1 MGIRLAILLCL
12 ISVSFGRA
20 WGCRAAPEGVQ
31 LSHEESIERS
41 DVIFL
46 GHPVSVSQNE
56 AYFSQWETYNA
67 GGGELPTER
76 YRFVYTF
83 QVGRCLKGDCP
94 KTFEFR
100 GFHPEGVKSGSNGTG
115 LDTAQRS
122 HESSEFWRGTWGRL
136 GSDTACRVGA
146 SFELGQKYL
155 ILSEPELSFGAELIT
170 DGDDAWLKY
179 VEQYVDDSNTRKP
192 FPKPFNE
199 YLRSAD
205 GIAIVNTSNAD
216 VEIEVLKGLD
226 KDFAFLRNPI
236 ENTWRSDL
244 LPCENGDAD
253 RYESLPPVYLMV
265 IEEKI
270 RGARR
275 LSHDCDKET
284 IWIEWARFGYDE
296 PTLSEAGITN
306 FTINNGEVMF
316 SDGLFTAPL
325 PAGLSKNA
333 IGPKINKIAVDDLR
347 QILES
352 YQDKPEADK

>member
-1 MGIRLAILLCL
+1 MGFRLAILLCL
-12 ISVSFGRA
+12 ISVSLGPA
-20 WGCRAAPEGVQ
+20 WGCRAAPEGI
-31 LSHEESIERS
+31 LLTHEESIDRS
-41 DVIFL
+41 EVIFL
-46 GHPVSVSQNE
+46 GKAIAVTYDLEGMPDPIYGPVEENYPYLYKFEVE
-56 AYFSQWETYNA
+56 
-67 GGGELPTER
+67 
-76 YRFVYTF
+76 
-83 QVGRCLKGDCP
+83 RCLKGVC
-94 KTFEFR
+94 KNVAELR
-100 GFHPEGVKSGSNGTG
+100 GEHPESADLDHFWTG
-115 LDTAQRS
+115 MDSAQRL
-122 HESSEFWRGTWGRL
+122 HEGLEFWMGTRGRL
-136 GSDTACRVGA
+136 SSDTSCRLRPK
-146 SFELGQKYL
+146 FELGRSYL
-155 ILSEPELSFGAELIT
+155 IFSEPELSFGAELIT

-179 VEQYVDDSNTRKP
+179 VEQYVDDNNVRKP

-253 RYESLPPVYLMV
+253 RYESRPPVYLMV
-265 IEEKI
+265 IEKKI

-275 LSHDCDKET
+275 VSHDCDKET

-306 FTINNGEVMF
+306 FTIKNGEVMF
-316 SDGLFTAPL
+316 DDGLFTAPL

-333 IGPKINKIAVDDLR
+333 MGPKINKIAVDDLR

-352 YQDKPEADK
+352 YQDKPEAEK